1 MASVTSERQVQ
12 ELYIAYFGRPADASG
27 LAYYANEL
35 DKGTKDVAEIA
46 LGFGGSAEA
55 APIVALDTDKYV
67 EALYLQ
73 AFGRNYN
80 AETDSTFWVDSIAS
94 GVYTKEMAMVEIL
107 NGASGN
113 DATAVANKG
122 KVAATFTTA
131 QETNEKAYN
140 VEVLTAA
147 KSLMSE
153 VTAEAATLTTGT
165 AAAEAAVDN
174 SAPLTAAAA
183 ANRLYIIATAELGAA
198 EVAQAAAVASAAKS
212 STAATVAASGAA
224 AAVAVAATA
233 AKVLEEAI
241 AVGDVAA
248 IAAAKTTEVNAKAE
262 AAVKA
267 KAAVRAGEFYNA
279 QLAASKTATEV
290 ATIANSA
297 ATLATAYGS
306 AVESGDPSSIA
317 AAKSKQASAV
327 AAFDIKYTLHT
338 NNSTAFAA
346 AEIATAAAA
355 KAVSDSTTAAANS
368 VSETGPS
375 AAAAELAASNAV
387 AQAAVASATAATA
400 NAVFN
405 ATTAYSSAVIG
416 GDRAAITAAQTAV
429 VAASAATAAAK
440 KYSAAVNVVNGSVSR
455 DIEALIASGYS
466 GPITAAEAEVVD
478 GSREYGHD
486 DGSGLSFVHFT
497 DGDGPW
503 AKAVSALAR
512 GRSSVVNIQ
521 KRLIS
526 QSDKN
531 DIYAAW
537 AVASDVEIKDARDS
551 AWAKAMAMVD
561 WTEERLPKQV
571 EDERKA
577 NIALWKNAYTE
588 KDLLWVDPTPIV
600 NSYNKTAGLMR
611 IVNAAR
617 DKGAAESEAYKAA
630 GGSGVPVASKT
641 VTFEGVEYTFN
652 AWGLGP
658 STTSGDQ
665 KAGDQKMFQAQVEKT
680 AASFLMNLREGSV
693 AADSYVALVKA
704 AAEARAV
711 SVAAA
716 NAENAIWAARV
727 AAADTD
733 PALAY
738 GTADLEVA
746 IASGYSGPITAAEA
760 EVVDGSWVFG
770 SGDGAVH
777 FTDSDGPWAVAA
789 RAGLDILAIQNMPV
803 SQFNKNYIYVQI
815 IKGWQGGTLGSAAA
829 AIAAEPA
836 FYNSKTWLAAVAAV
850 DSIVSAS
857 SFAEAVATNVT
868 FHADVLAVDA
878 LFAAAASSA
887 SLEAV
892 TEFDYS
898 PEPDLFI

>member
-73 AFGRNYN
+73 AFGRDYN

-122 KVAATFTTA
+122 RVAATFTTA
-131 QETNEKAYN
+131 QETNEKAYD
-140 VEVLTAA
+140 VDVLNAA
-147 KSLMSE
+147 KALMSG
-153 VTAEAATLTTGT
+153 VTAEANTLTAGT
-165 AAAEAAVDN
+165 SAATVAVAN
-174 SAPLTAAAA
+174 AAPLTATAAA
-183 ANRLYIIATAELGAA
+183 DLLFIIATAELGAA
-198 EVAQAAAVASAAKS
+198 EVAQAAAVVSAAKS
-212 STAATVAASGAA
+212 STVATVAASGAA

-233 AKVLEEAI
+233 AKVLAEAI

-317 AAKSKQASAV
+317 AAKSKQATAV

-346 AEIATAAAA
+346 VEIAIAANANATAAAA
-355 KAVSDSTTAAANS
+355 KAVADSTITAANS
-368 VSETGPS
+368 ASGTDPS

-387 AQAAVASATAATA
+387 AQAAVASATAASA
-400 NAVFN
+400 NAAFN
-405 ATTAYSSAVIG
+405 AATAYSLAVIG
-416 GDRAAITAAQTAV
+416 GDRTAIVAAQTAV
-429 VAASAATAAAK
+429 VAATAATAAAK
-440 KYSAAVNVVNGSVSR
+440 KYAAAVDVANGPVSR

-466 GPITAAEAEVVD
+466 GPITAAEAKVVD
-478 GSREYGHD
+478 GSWSTGSDH
-486 DGSGLSFVHFT
+486 GSGYSVVHFT

-503 AKAVSALAR
+503 AVPSLQNVLAR

-521 KRLIS
+521 KRPIS

-537 AVASDVEIKDARDS
+537 AVASDVEIKDAGYS

-561 WTEERLPKQV
+561 WTEERLPKQL

-630 GGSGVPVASKT
+630 GGSGVPSASKT

-652 AWGLGP
+652 AWEIGP

-665 KAGDQKMFQAQVEKT
+665 KARDNKMFQAEVEKT
-680 AASFLMNLREGSV
+680 AASFLMKLRDGAV
-693 AADSYVALVKA
+693 AADSYVALVEA
-704 AAEARAV
+704 ATEARAV
-711 SVAAA
+711 SLAAA
-716 NAENAIWAARV
+716 IAENAIWAARV

-760 EVVDGSWVFG
+760 EVVDGSWAFG
-770 SGDGAVH
+770 SGDSVVH

-789 RAGLDILAIQNMPV
+789 RFGWDILAIQNQPTP
-803 SQFNKNYIYVQI
+803 QYIKNEIYVSLIKKSQVELANLDPDI
-815 IKGWQGGTLGSAAA
+815 IAAA
-829 AIAAEPA
+829 NAA
-836 FYNSKTWLAAVAAV
+836 FLNLL
-850 DSIVSAS
+850 
-857 SFAEAVATNVT
+857 AVATNVT
-868 FHADVLAVDA
+868 FHTDILAVDA

>member
-122 KVAATFTTA
+122 RVAATFTTA
-131 QETNEKAYN
+131 QETNEKAYD
-140 VEVLTAA
+140 VDVLNAA
-147 KSLMSE
+147 KALMSG
-153 VTAEAATLTTGT
+153 VTAEANTLTAGT
-165 AAAEAAVDN
+165 SAATVAVAN
-174 SAPLTAAAA
+174 AAPLTATAAA
-183 ANRLYIIATAELGAA
+183 DLLFIIATAELGAA

-212 STAATVAASGAA
+212 STVATVAASGAE

-233 AKVLEEAI
+233 AKVLAEAI

-317 AAKSKQASAV
+317 AAKSKQATAV

-346 AEIATAAAA
+346 VEIAIAANANATATAAAA
-355 KAVSDSTTAAANS
+355 TAVADSTITAANS
-368 VSETGPS
+368 ASGTDPS

-387 AQAAVASATAATA
+387 AQAAVASATAASA
-400 NAVFN
+400 NAAFN
-405 ATTAYSSAVIG
+405 AATAYSLAVIG
-416 GDRAAITAAQTAV
+416 GDRTAIVAAQTAV
-429 VAASAATAAAK
+429 VAATAATAAAK
-440 KYSAAVNVVNGSVSR
+440 KYAAAVDVANGPVSR

-478 GSREYGHD
+478 GS
-486 DGSGLSFVHFT
+486 
-497 DGDGPW
+497 W
-503 AKAVSALAR
+503 A
-512 GRSSVVNIQ
+512 
-521 KRLIS
+521 
-526 QSDKN
+526 
-531 DIYAAW
+531 
-537 AVASDVEIKDARDS
+537 
-551 AWAKAMAMVD
+551 
-561 WTEERLPKQV
+561 
-571 EDERKA
+571 
-577 NIALWKNAYTE
+577 
-588 KDLLWVDPTPIV
+588 
-600 NSYNKTAGLMR
+600 
-611 IVNAAR
+611 
-617 DKGAAESEAYKAA
+617 
-630 GGSGVPVASKT
+630 
-641 VTFEGVEYTFN
+641 
-652 AWGLGP
+652 
-658 STTSGDQ
+658 
-665 KAGDQKMFQAQVEKT
+665 
-680 AASFLMNLREGSV
+680 
-693 AADSYVALVKA
+693 
-704 AAEARAV
+704 
-711 SVAAA
+711 
-716 NAENAIWAARV
+716 
-727 AAADTD
+727 
-733 PALAY
+733 
-738 GTADLEVA
+738 
-746 IASGYSGPITAAEA
+746 
-760 EVVDGSWVFG
+760 FG
-770 SGDGAVH
+770 SGDSVVH

-789 RAGLDILAIQNMPV
+789 RFGWDILAIQNQPTP
-803 SQFNKNYIYVQI
+803 QYIKNEIYVSLIKKSQVELANLDPDI
-815 IKGWQGGTLGSAAA
+815 IAAA
-829 AIAAEPA
+829 NAA
-836 FYNSKTWLAAVAAV
+836 FLNLL
-850 DSIVSAS
+850 
-857 SFAEAVATNVT
+857 AVATNVT
-868 FHADVLAVDA
+868 FHTDILAVDA

-898 PEPDLFI
+898 PEPDLFIQQCWLGQTRGHELGRSIVQGRLQLLSVIRGI